1 LSFARPRQSALT
13 PPHSSIKH
21 RRLGSTSFREQPM
34 KRLYENQIAAI
45 FQPVL
50 DERDRMEG

>member
-1 LSFARPRQSALT
+1 
-13 PPHSSIKH
+13 
-21 RRLGSTSFREQPM
+21 M

>member
-1 LSFARPRQSALT
+1 LT